1 MSLLLPYHWDTFNPL
16 AMPPNYISLNPS
28 ALPIYNPLAG
38 SSLHVSEIIFM
49 LCFWLQMFQEMD
61 LDEDGYIHEKELDKL
76 EDQVFD
82 LNVHLFSNERANKK

>member
-1 MSLLLPYHWDTFNPL
+1 
-16 AMPPNYISLNPS
+16 MPPNYISLNPS
-28 ALPIYNPLAG
+28 ALPIFNPLAG

-76 EDQVFD
+76 EEQVFD
-82 LNVHLFSNERANKK
+82 LNVHVVSNECANDK